1 MNHSVAGASLH
12 VREFGAGAP
21 VLLVHGFPFSS
32 EMWVPVA
39 ERIARKD
46 VRAIVPDLRG
56 FGASGGEPAKGMR
69 TYADDL
75 AALLTGMGIRGAI
88 PWVGFSM
95 GGYVALEAWRRHAS
109 RISALGLVDTRAT
122 PDDEKARAGRH
133 DTAAKVEREGS
144 RVVADAM
151 LPKLFAAEA
160 PDALR
165 RSVHASMAAAAP
177 QAVAAALRAMASR
190 EDSTVTLATVRGPAL
205 VLVGEE
211 DAITPVKDAEQMV
224 HGISGATLAVL
235 SGAGHLAPLE
245 KPDEVASHLS
255 RWLAR
260 KP

>member
-1 MNHSVAGASLH
+1 MNHPVPGASLH

-56 FGASGGEPAKGMR
+56 FGASSGEPAKGMR

-109 RISALGLVDTRAT
+109 QDLGARPRRHARDPRRRKGARR
-122 PDDEKARAGRH
+122 PPRHGGQGRAGGEPGRRGR
-133 DTAAKVEREGS
+133 D
-144 RVVADAM
+144 
-151 LPKLFAAEA
+151 AAEA
-160 PDALR
+160 PR
-165 RSVHASMAAAAP
+165 RRGTRGVRQSVHASMAAAAP

-190 EDSTVTLATVRGPAL
+190 EDSTATLAAVRGPTL
-205 VLVGEE
+205 VLVGQE
-211 DAITPVKDAEQMV
+211 DAITPVKDAEQMAQ
-224 HGISGATLAVL
+224 GISGATLAVL
-235 SGAGHLAPLE
+235 AGAGHLAPLE